1 MYDKWNDRY
10 LGNFKL
16 VAINLSTMCI
26 PLMKLLVLIAV
37 QLVNQYKYPQRTNKS
52 IEENVIMS

>member
-10 LGNFKL
+10 LGNFEF
-16 VAINLSTMCI
+16 NLSTMCI